1 MRISLLLLIAM
12 LALIAP
18 FVIGP
23 ILVYLIQRIPLRKEF
38 YSLTGDE
45 IASCTDS
52 DCAVRSRA
60 VEALGFTPMENLQS
74 ISPGSK
80 IFTTVFYNFST
91 LEAANVTE
99 ISAFRNESEIGAT
112 RVHYFEFSSSFDNDL
127 EVNTNNST
135 QSTVFYPLPERQNH
149 SLPTIQDPAVL
160 YAIHRNFTSGIAAP
174 PRPLPAGPV
183 EREVQMEWGRVLRR
197 QAEVGYFK
205 YDESD
210 QTFRP
215 TAKGAILMSWKLIW
229 PVGAIRRMQA
239 RHESERLARTVMGR

>member
-1 MRISLLLLIAM
+1 MSLSFILLITF

-18 FVIGP
+18 HVVGP
-23 ILVYLIQRIPLRKEF
+23 ILVYLMQRTPLLKEF
-38 YSLTGDE
+38 YSLTDDE

-52 DCAVRSRA
+52 DFALRSAAVT
-60 VEALGFTPMENLQS
+60 ALGFTPMENLQS

-99 ISAFRNESEIGAT
+99 ISAFRNESEVGAT
-112 RVHYFEFSSSFDNDL
+112 RVHYVEFCSSYDNDL

-135 QSTVFYPLPERQNH
+135 QSTVFCRLPERQNH
-149 SLPTIQDPAVL
+149 SLPTIVDPAVL
-160 YAIHRNFTSGIAAP
+160 YAIHRNFTSGIAAS
-174 PRPLPAGPV
+174 RKPLPAGPI
-183 EREVQMEWGRVLRR
+183 EGEVQQEWGRVLRR

-239 RHESERLARTVMGR
+239 RSESERLARTVMGR